1 MKKRTA
7 RQGLHG
13 PTGQGGF
20 TLIEAVA
27 VLVIISILAGFV
39 MVGARETHAA
49 VVAEAGLL
57 RTHLRFLQSL
67 AMANNTANWSVLIT
81 SDSYGLLRNGQPSPI
96 NLPDAPA
103 PERQLAEGVSIV
115 QGTGVIAFNE
125 WGDPGQDYTIVLTD
139 GDFSQQVNVTGFTG
153 LIP

>member
-1 MKKRTA
+1 
-7 RQGLHG
+7 
-13 PTGQGGF
+13 
-20 TLIEAVA
+20 
-27 VLVIISILAGFV
+27 
-39 MVGARETHAA
+39 MVGSRETHAA

-57 RTHLRFLQSL
+57 RTNLRFLQSL

-103 PERQLAEGVSIV
+103 PERRLADGVSIV
-115 QGTGVIAFNE
+115 QGMGVISFNE
-125 WGDPGQDYTIVLTD
+125 WGDPGQDYIIVLTD
-139 GDFSQQVNVTGFTG
+139 GDSSQQVTITGFTG